1 MATRNTT
8 RQSRQSQQSRPKTAS
23 RSGRQTSVSRTP
35 RTATKRRT
43 QSKRKPAKKRV
54 VIARKYKAIATLIAF
69 LLASYTVYSMIS
81 LQAELSQA
89 KALLEEKKA
98 TIEQQTLENKQL
110 LDLLENGDEKALI
123 ERVAREK
130 LGYAYAGEE
139 IFENIS
145 GN

>member
-1 MATRNTT
+1 MATRNTTRSTT

-23 RSGRQTSVSRTP
+23 RNSRPTQNVSRS
-35 RTATKRRT
+35 TKRT

-54 VIARKYKAIATLIAF
+54 VIAGKYKAVAALVAF

-89 KALLEEKKA
+89 KAQLEERKA
-98 TIEQQTLENKQL
+98 AIEQQTLENEQMI
-110 LDLLENGDEKALI
+110 DLLENGSEKDLI

>member
-8 RQSRQSQQSRPKTAS
+8 RQSRQSRLTRPKPASKNRRPTQSTSFSAS
-23 RSGRQTSVSRTP
+23 R
-35 RTATKRRT
+35 RRT

-54 VIARKYKAIATLIAF
+54 VIAGKYKAIAALIVF
-69 LLASYTVYSMIS
+69 LLASYTVYSMVS

-89 KALLEEKKA
+89 KAQLEEKKA
-98 TIEQQTLENKQL
+98 AIEQQTLENEQL
-110 LDLLENGDEKALI
+110 LDLLENGSEKDLI